1 MTPTEQGQ
9 FDPPPEVL
17 FSMNALRRAWRLVR
31 RNGASP
37 GTDGVTQEQFEENLD
52 LELNRLRQHILG
64 GTYQPQP
71 VRRFYVKKASG
82 KQRPIS
88 IWSMRDRVA
97 QRVVHDYM
105 TPLLES
111 LFLDCSYGFR
121 PGRAVEHAVQAVIR
135 ARDIGLVW
143 VLDTDISDC
152 FGSIHLDLL
161 MAQLRRVVPSPFVLK
176 LIELWL
182 YTPVGGRQSRETA
195 GVSQG
200 GVISPQLANL
210 YLHRF
215 DEMVIAALP
224 QACLVRFADDFVILC
239 RSEQEAAWSLD
250 VARRSLENLRLT
262 LNMRKT
268 RIVHLDEGFT
278 FLGFTFKG
286 RWHQAAVPQQNKE
299 EM

>member
-1 MTPTEQGQ
+1 MPMEQAQ
-9 FDPPPEVL
+9 FNPPPDVL
-17 FSMNALRRAWRLVR
+17 FSMNALCRAWRLVR
-31 RNGASP
+31 RNGTSP
-37 GTDGVTQEQFEENLD
+37 GTDGMTQSQFESQLD
-52 LELNRLRQHILG
+52 IELNRLRQQILS
-64 GTYQPQP
+64 GTYQPHP

-97 QRVVHDYM
+97 QRVVHDYL

-121 PGRAVEHAVQAVIR
+121 PGRSVEQAVQAVIQ
-135 ARDIGLVW
+135 ARDSGLVW
-143 VLDTDISDC
+143 VLDTDIGDC
-152 FGSIHLDLL
+152 FTSIRLDLL
-161 MAQLRRVVPSPFVLK
+161 MAQLHRVIPSEFVLK

-182 YTPVGGRQSRETA
+182 HTPVSSRQSQEIA

-215 DEMVIAALP
+215 DEMVNAALP
-224 QACLVRFADDFVILC
+224 QIRLVRFADDFVILC
-239 RSEQEAAWSLD
+239 RSEQEVTWSLD
-250 VARRSLENLRLT
+250 VVRRSLENLSLA

-268 RIVHLDEGFT
+268 RIIHFEEGFT
-278 FLGFTFKG
+278 FLGVTFKG
-286 RWHQAAVPQQNKE
+286 RWHQANETQHNKE
-299 EM
+299 

>member
-1 MTPTEQGQ
+1 MTRTEQAQ

-97 QRVVHDYM
+97 QRVVHDYL
-105 TPLLES
+105 TPLVES

-121 PGRAVEHAVQAVIR
+121 PGRSVEQAVQAVIQ

-143 VLDTDISDC
+143 VLDTDIGDC
-152 FGSIHLDLL
+152 FSSIHLDLL
-161 MAQLRRVVPSPFVLK
+161 TAQLCRVVPSAFVLK

-182 YTPVGGRQSRETA
+182 HTPVGGRQSHETA

-224 QACLVRFADDFVILC
+224 QARLVRFADDFVILC
-239 RSEQEAAWSLD
+239 RSEREAVWSLD
-250 VARRSLENLRLT
+250 VARRSLENLRLV

-268 RIVHLDEGFT
+268 RIVHFDEGFT

-286 RWHQAAVPQQNKE
+286 RWHQAADSLPNKE

>member
-1 MTPTEQGQ
+1 MEQAQ

-37 GTDGVTQEQFEENLD
+37 GTDGVTQEQIEAQLD

-64 GTYQPQP
+64 GTYQPLP
-71 VRRFYVKKASG
+71 VRRFYVKKTSG

-88 IWSMRDRVA
+88 IWAMRDRVA
-97 QRVVHDYM
+97 QRVVHDYL

-121 PGRAVEHAVQAVIR
+121 TGRSVEQAVQAVIQ
-135 ARDIGLVW
+135 ARDSGLVW
-143 VLDTDISDC
+143 VLDTDIGDC
-152 FGSIHLDLL
+152 FSSIHLDLL
-161 MAQLRRVVPSPFVLK
+161 TAQLHRVVPSAFVLK

-182 YTPVGGRQSRETA
+182 HTPVGSRQSHETA

-224 QACLVRFADDFVILC
+224 QARLVRFADDFVILC
-239 RSEQEAAWSLD
+239 SSEQEAAWSLD
-250 VARRSLENLRLT
+250 VARRSLENLRLA

-268 RIVHLDEGFT
+268 RIVHFDEGFT

-286 RWHQAAVPQQNKE
+286 RWHQAAASQPNKE

>member
-1 MTPTEQGQ
+1 MTRTEQAQ

-37 GTDGVTQEQFEENLD
+37 GTDGVTQEQFEAQLD

-97 QRVVHDYM
+97 QRVVHDYLS
-105 TPLLES
+105 PLLES
-111 LFLDCSYGFR
+111 LFLDFSYGFR
-121 PGRAVEHAVQAVIR
+121 PGRSVEQAVQAVIQ
-135 ARDIGLVW
+135 ARDSGLVW
-143 VLDTDISDC
+143 VLDTDIGDC
-152 FGSIHLDLL
+152 FSSIHLDLL
-161 MAQLRRVVPSPFVLK
+161 TAQLHRVVPSSFVLK

-182 YTPVGGRQSRETA
+182 YTPVGGRQSHETA

-224 QACLVRFADDFVILC
+224 QARLVRFADDFVILC
-239 RSEQEAAWSLD
+239 SSEQEAAWSLD
-250 VARRSLENLRLT
+250 VARRSLENLHLA

-268 RIVHLDEGFT
+268 RIVHFDEGFT
-278 FLGFTFKG
+278 FLGFAFKG
-286 RWHQAAVPQQNKE
+286 RWHQAADPQHNKE
-299 EM
+299 ER

>member
-1 MTPTEQGQ
+1 MTRTEQGQ

-37 GTDGVTQEQFEENLD
+37 GTDGVTQEQFEANLD

-88 IWSMRDRVA
+88 IWAMRDRVA
-97 QRVVHDYM
+97 QRVVHDYL

-121 PGRAVEHAVQAVIR
+121 PGRSIEHAMQAVIQ
-135 ARDIGLVW
+135 ARDSGLVW
-143 VLDTDISDC
+143 VLDTDIGDC
-152 FGSIHLDLL
+152 FGSIRLDLL
-161 MAQLRRVVPSPFVLK
+161 TAQLRRVIPSPFVLK
-176 LIELWL
+176 LIERWL
-182 YTPVGGRQSRETA
+182 YTPVGGRQSPEMA

-224 QACLVRFADDFVILC
+224 QARLVRFADDFVILC
-239 RSEQEAAWSLD
+239 RSEREAAWSLD
-250 VARRSLENLRLT
+250 VARRSLENLHLA

-268 RIVHLDEGFT
+268 RIVHFDEGFT
-278 FLGFTFKG
+278 FLGVTFKG

>member
-1 MTPTEQGQ
+1 MTRMEQGQ
-9 FDPPPEVL
+9 FNPPPEVL

-37 GTDGVTQEQFEENLD
+37 GTDGVTQEQFEERLD
-52 LELNRLRQHILG
+52 AELNRLRQQILG

-97 QRVVHDYM
+97 QRVVHDYL

-111 LFLDCSYGFR
+111 IFLDCSYGFR
-121 PGRAVEHAVQAVIR
+121 PGRSVEHAIQAVIQ
-135 ARDIGLVW
+135 ARESELQW

-152 FGSIHLDLL
+152 FNSIRLTLL
-161 MAQLRRVVPSPFVLK
+161 IAQLHRVVPSPLALK

-182 YTPVGGRQSRETA
+182 YTPVGSRQSRETV

-224 QACLVRFADDFVILC
+224 QTRLVRFADDFVILC
-239 RSEQEAAWSLD
+239 HSEQETAWSLD
-250 VARRSLENLRLT
+250 VARRSLENLFLA

-268 RIVHLDEGFT
+268 RIVHFDEGFT
-278 FLGFTFKG
+278 FLGVAFKG
-286 RWHQAAVPQQNKE
+286 RWHQAADPQHNKE
-299 EM
+299 EG

>member
-1 MTPTEQGQ
+1 MAPTEQGK
-9 FDPPPEVL
+9 FDPPPEAL

-37 GTDGVTQEQFEENLD
+37 GTDGVTQEQFEANLD
-52 LELNRLRQHILG
+52 PELNRLRQQILG

-97 QRVVHDYM
+97 QRVAHDYL

-121 PGRAVEHAVQAVIR
+121 PGRSVDQAVQAVIQ
-135 ARDIGLVW
+135 ARDSGLVW
-143 VLDTDISDC
+143 VLDTDIGDC
-152 FGSIHLDLL
+152 FDSIRLDLL
-161 MAQLRRVVPSPFVLK
+161 TAQLHRVVGSSFVLK

-182 YTPVGGRQSRETA
+182 YTPVGSRQSHEIA

-224 QACLVRFADDFVILC
+224 QVRLVRFADDFVLLC
-239 RSEQEAAWSLD
+239 RSELEAAWSLD
-250 VARRSLENLRLT
+250 VARRSLENLRMA

-268 RIVHLDEGFT
+268 RIVHFDEGFT

-286 RWHQAAVPQQNKE
+286 RWHQAADPQSNKE
-299 EM
+299 ER

>member
-1 MTPTEQGQ
+1 MAPMEQGK
-9 FDPPPEVL
+9 FEPPPDVL

-37 GTDGVTQEQFEENLD
+37 GTDGVTQEQFEANLD
-52 LELNRLRQHILG
+52 LELNRLRQQILG
-64 GTYQPQP
+64 GTYQPLP

-88 IWSMRDRVA
+88 IWAMRDRVA
-97 QRVVHDYM
+97 QRVAHDYL

-121 PGRAVEHAVQAVIR
+121 PGRSVDHAIQAVIQ
-135 ARDIGLVW
+135 ARDSGLVW
-143 VLDTDISDC
+143 VLDTDIGDC
-152 FGSIHLDLL
+152 FDSIRLDLL
-161 MAQLRRVVPSPFVLK
+161 TAQLHRVVPSPFVLK

-182 YTPVGGRQSRETA
+182 YTPVGGRQSNEIA

-224 QACLVRFADDFVILC
+224 QVRLVRFADDFVILC

-250 VARRSLENLRLT
+250 VARRSLENLRLA

-268 RIVHLDEGFT
+268 RLVHFDEGFT

-286 RWHQAAVPQQNKE
+286 RWHQAANPQSNKE

>member
-1 MTPTEQGQ
+1 MIPTEPGQ

-121 PGRAVEHAVQAVIR
+121 PGRSVEQAVQAVIR

-143 VLDTDISDC
+143 VLDTDIGDC

-299 EM
+299 ER

>member
-1 MTPTEQGQ
+1 MIPTEQGK

-37 GTDGVTQEQFEENLD
+37 GTDGVTQEQFEANLD
-52 LELNRLRQHILG
+52 SELNRLRQQILG
-64 GTYQPQP
+64 GTYQPLP

-97 QRVVHDYM
+97 QRLVHDYL
-105 TPLLES
+105 TPLVEALI
-111 LFLDCSYGFR
+111 LDCSYGFR
-121 PGRAVEHAVQAVIR
+121 PGRSVDHAVQAVIQ
-135 ARDIGLVW
+135 ARDGGLVW
-143 VLDTDISDC
+143 VLDTDIGDC
-152 FGSIHLDLL
+152 FDSIHLDLL
-161 MAQLRRVVPSPFVLK
+161 TAQLHRVIPMPFVLK

-182 YTPVGGRQSRETA
+182 YTPVGSRQSSEIA

-215 DEMVIAALP
+215 DEMVTAALP
-224 QACLVRFADDFVILC
+224 QVRLVRFADDFVILC

-268 RIVHLDEGFT
+268 RLVHFDEGFT

-286 RWHQAAVPQQNKE
+286 RWHQAANPQSNKE

>member
-1 MTPTEQGQ
+1 MMQMEQAQ
-9 FDPPPEVL
+9 FDPPPEAL

-37 GTDGVTQEQFEENLD
+37 GMDGVTQQQFEANLD
-52 LELNRLRQHILG
+52 LELNRLRQQILG
-64 GTYQPQP
+64 VTYQPIP
-71 VRRFYVKKASG
+71 VRRFYVKKVSG

-88 IWSMRDRVA
+88 IWAIRDRVA
-97 QRVVHDYM
+97 QRVVHDYLN
-105 TPLLES
+105 PLLES

-121 PGRAVEHAVQAVIR
+121 PGRSIEQAVQTVIQ
-135 ARDIGLVW
+135 ARDSGLMW
-143 VLDTDISDC
+143 VLDTDIGDC
-152 FGSIHLDLL
+152 FDSIHLDLL
-161 MAQLRRVVPSPFVLK
+161 TAQLRRVVPSAFVLK

-182 YTPVGGRQSRETA
+182 HTPVGSRQSHEIA

-224 QACLVRFADDFVILC
+224 QVRLVRFADDFVVLC
-239 RSEQEAAWSLD
+239 RSEREAAWSLD
-250 VARRSLENLRLT
+250 VSRRSLENLRLT

-268 RIVHLDEGFT
+268 RIVHFNEGFT

-286 RWHQAAVPQQNKE
+286 RWHQAAVPQSNKE
-299 EM
+299 EN